1 MSDRVHY
8 IHMPTDYATSL
19 QENGERAK
27 ARAFFE
33 YFHDMKRKKINSL
46 SFYAQSW
53 GISKAS
59 SGRWVSE
66 FKEEI
71 HKFFELWSVKNDEN
85 YVRRFLKSDETIKAS
100 ESAKNGELKKSDE
113 TILKSSRDQ
122 VYNKIKDNNSARAC
136 EDDYDRAF
144 EMLFSMAQYSY
155 RFVGRRK
162 EAYKEYKRHYPHIQ
176 PQDMAKAYDLHVKDK
191 DLFKKPY
198 NLSNFLRNDAHVNY
212 LTPSLK
218 ITLQDS
224 QVLEGWYNKEK
235 NLLITNTKPYQLTK
249 ERFNELLYKGDI
261 EILPQ
266 MCALKG

>member
-59 SGRWVSE
+59 SGRWISE

-85 YVRRFLKSDETIKAS
+85 YVRRFSKSDETIKAS
-100 ESAKNGELKKSDE
+100 ESTKNRELKKSDE

-122 VYNKIKDNNSARAC
+122 VYNKIKDNNSARVC
-136 EDDYDRAF
+136 EDDYDRDF
-144 EMLFSMAQYSY
+144 EMLFSMAKYSY
-155 RFVGRRK
+155 KFVGKRK
-162 EAYKEYKRHYPHIQ
+162 EAYKEYKRHYPHIK

-198 NLSNFLRNDAHVNY
+198 NLSNFLRNDAYTFY
-212 LTPSLK
+212 LCPRIILRTDDGNL
-218 ITLQDS
+218 ID
-224 QVLEGWYNKEK
+224 GWYNKNTSAIIFGDRSYE
-235 NLLITNTKPYQLTK
+235 LLKKQFNDLCYKEQLTIMR
-249 ERFNELLYKGDI
+249 EMRYY
-261 EILPQ
+261 
-266 MCALKG
+266 A

>member
-1 MSDRVHY
+1 MTGRLHY

-19 QENGERAK
+19 QESGERSK

-59 SGRWVSE
+59 SGRWISE

-71 HKFFELWSVKNDEN
+71 HKFFELWNVKNDEN
-85 YVRRFLKSDETIKAS
+85 SMRRFLKSDETIKVAQS
-100 ESAKNGELKKSDE
+100 TKNRELKKSDE

-122 VYNKIKDNNSARAC
+122 VYNKIKDNNNAHACGSA
-136 EDDYDRAF
+136 YDRDF
-144 EMLFSMAQYSY
+144 EILFSMAKYSY
-155 RFVGRRK
+155 RFVGKRK
-162 EAYKEYKRHYPHIQ
+162 EAYKEYQRHYPHIQ
-176 PQDMAKAYDLHVKDK
+176 PKDMAKAYDLHVKDK
-191 DLFKKPY
+191 DIFKKPY
-198 NLSNFLRNDAHVNY
+198 NLANFLRNDAHVGY
-212 LTPSLK
+212 LAPLLK

-235 NLLITNTKPYQLTK
+235 NLLITDTGPYQLTK
-249 ERFNELLYKGDI
+249 EHFTELLYKCDA
-261 EILPQ
+261 EILPK
-266 MCALKG
+266 MCALKV